1 MLRRISDSRKPH
13 RNQHPR
19 KNRTHNN
26 APSSAMLIGIQRP
39 RRFVMTPVTRGLA
52 AHLAR

>member
-1 MLRRISDSRKPH
+1 
-13 RNQHPR
+13 
-19 KNRTHNN
+19 
-26 APSSAMLIGIQRP
+26 MLIGIQRP